1 MKKAEHASPKTLQPS
16 SRAVCKHPPEDC
28 HMSSDIHFEIF
39 ATFFEHTAF
48 SGKERQFNFLFCLT
62 ASGRLG
68 LSGLGKPGTQ
78 PVYEG
83 RWAY

>member
-1 MKKAEHASPKTLQPS
+1 
-16 SRAVCKHPPEDC
+16 
-28 HMSSDIHFEIF
+28 MSSDIHFEIF

-78 PVYEG
+78 PV
-83 RWAY
+83 